1 MKSFKDYAGIREESS
16 PDYDLLLTEGIN
28 DPGIFKAVFMAGGP
42 GSGKSFIS
50 GKTGLTSMGLRVINS
65 DDIFEAQLEKAGMK
79 ATPENIWSD
88 KGQVIRVGA
97 KALTKK
103 KQEISID
110 GRLGLLIDG
119 TGKDVAKIKK
129 QKAGLE
135 RLGYDTMMIFVNT
148 TLDTSVSRDKLR
160 DRSVGKEKVT
170 QMWSGV
176 QENIGAF
183 QRMFGAKGF
192 IVVDNTE
199 GKDFKKETLVAYRVA
214 SKFITAEPENR
225 LAKKW
230 IDAERKNRG
239 IKTLKP
245 AKRKN

>member
-1 MKSFKDYAGIREESS
+1 MKSFKDYTGIKEETTI
-16 PDYDLLLTEGIN
+16 DIERLLTEGIN

-88 KGQVIRVGA
+88 KGQTIRAGA
-97 KALTKK
+97 KTLTKK
-103 KQEISID
+103 KQQMSID

-119 TGKDVAKIKK
+119 TGKDVAKIRK
-129 QKAGLE
+129 QRAGLE

-148 TLDTSVSRDKLR
+148 TLETSVSRDKLR
-160 DRSVGKEKVT
+160 DRSVGREKVT
-170 QMWSGV
+170 KMWAAV

-183 QRMFGAKGF
+183 QRLFGRKRF
-192 IVVDNTE
+192 VVVDNTE
-199 GKDFKKETLVAYRVA
+199 GKDFNKETLKAYKIA
-214 SKFITAEPENR
+214 TKFIRSEPDNHI
-225 LAKKW
+225 AKKW
-230 IDAERKNRG
+230 IETEKEKRG
-239 IKTLKP
+239 IKTVKKH
-245 AKRKN
+245 KRKN